1 MKNIFTILY
10 LFLLLTLIS
19 ACNTNSDPK
28 PNTSGKLKNQ
38 ASAWKITKVTDIG
51 QNTVIY
57 QNPLPQG
64 QYITEDY
71 SRYKLSF
78 TASEYTLTDKGGDE
92 RSGVWELA
100 SNETKLV
107 LDKGVADKQIIMN
120 IIELTDTSLK
130 VSYIESSNKTGNREL
145 LLEMFHP

>member
-1 MKNIFTILY
+1 ML
-10 LFLLLTLIS
+10 
-19 ACNTNSDPK
+19 A
-28 PNTSGKLKNQ
+28 
-38 ASAWKITKVTDIG
+38 AAWKITKVTDMG

-78 TASEYTLTDKGGDE
+78 TTTNYTLSDKGGAE

-100 SNETKLV
+100 SNDTKLI
-107 LDKGVADKQIIMN
+107 LDKGIVEKEIIMN
-120 IIELTDTSLK
+120 IIEISATSLK
-130 VSYIESSNKTGNREL
+130 VSYVESSNKTGNREL
-145 LLEMFHP
+145 LLELIHQ